1 MIGVTSSA
9 FPMNRS
15 PPGNA
20 STREQV
26 AASTL
31 CALSVGDWTTDLHW
45 LPMDHKQRVREVM
58 GAMSQGRVAP
68 LFEAMAE
75 DVTWRWMGVNQWS
88 RTFGCKQ
95 IVVDTLFGGA
105 TEAIGPFLGVFRRCM
120 NYMGRHATFVVAGF
134 ASESAHWGE
143 KVGVTVEVPDG

>member
-1 MIGVTSSA
+1 MDHSSA
-9 FPMNRS
+9 SKELWVRS
-15 PPGNA
+15 RRA
-20 STREQV
+20 VS
-26 AASTL
+26 
-31 CALSVGDWTTDLHW
+31 
-45 LPMDHKQRVREVM
+45 
-58 GAMSQGRVAP
+58 AP
-68 LFEAMAE
+68 LFDAIAE